1 MGSPPIKTTRFI
13 ALLRAINVGGHNVKT
28 NRLSKL
34 FESLR
39 LSNIERHL
47 RESLGYEVA
56 TFKRSTPELADIA
69 YYQLFATSEPD
80 EEGNSLYIAFL
91 PAQPDDEAQQRLL
104 TFRTEVDDFHVH
116 ERGIY

>member
-1 MGSPPIKTTRFI
+1 M
-13 ALLRAINVGGHNVKT
+13 
-28 NRLSKL
+28 NRLRKL
-34 FESLR
+34 FESLG
-39 LSNIERHL
+39 LSNAETFIASGDVVFDTPAESAETLEENIERHL

-56 TFKRSTPELADIA
+56 TFIRSTSELADIA
-69 YYQLFATSEPD
+69 HYQLFATSEPD

-104 TFRTEVDDFHVH
+104 TFRTEIDDFHVL